1 MVHKDDFKAE
11 FPRKEAFMSTNRIG
25 FILLA
30 LWLILTGL
38 LPLLNVS
45 FSGLELLMGLLAI
58 AAGALLIWKPGKLS
72 GPRNLGIL
80 LLGIWLLLTGLIA
93 LLSLSFRFSE
103 LILNLLAIAAG
114 ALLLASARS

>member
-1 MVHKDDFKAE
+1 
-11 FPRKEAFMSTNRIG
+11 MSTNRIG

-38 LPLLNVS
+38 LPLLNIS

-80 LLGIWLLLTGLIA
+80 LLGIWLLLMGLIA